1 MHLGRYYYAQ
11 GYCFCVGVVEA
22 LKNWG
27 HMHLRAPSGAKK
39 GAMEAGKGHF
49 TYKFVKSG
57 GHVPPCAPRFLR
69 PCLYLLYEEGI
80 LSGQW
85 HMLLVHVE
93 KLDVNELITTL
104 MRYSESQR
112 KRTFI

>member
-39 GAMEAGKGHF
+39 ALWKLKRDILH
-49 TYKFVKSG
+49 TNLVKRG
-57 GHVPPCAPRFLR
+57 GHVPPYAPRFLR

-85 HMLLVHVE
+85 HMLLVHLE
-93 KLDVNELITTL
+93 KLNVNEPITTL
-104 MRYSESQR
+104 MRYSES
-112 KRTFI
+112 